1 MTARLFRTVA
11 LLAILFVSLVT
22 WAEDNDPQVP
32 FLVSQVTLPRADAA
46 ALVVREHGGRTE
58 LLIQHADGTTDSV
71 DVTHPWSPK
80 LTERVPWPSSVRIAN
95 MTFVG
100 QTAVGVVCNNCPNS
114 ADTDRDLVLLDS
126 SAANPKVL
134 LRFEHTRD
142 QKMNGDFLYVL
153 TPSSVSIVRLRP
165 EPDPAALASLYGG

>member
-1 MTARLFRTVA
+1 MTARPFHFLVLLA
-11 LLAILFVSLVT
+11 LLFTGVFT

-32 FLVSQVTLPRADAA
+32 YLVSQVTLPRADAT

-71 DVTHPWSPK
+71 DVTHSWSPK
-80 LTERVPWPSSVRIAN
+80 LTERVPWPSSVRIAD
-95 MTFVG
+95 MSFVG
-100 QTAVGVVCNNCPNS
+100 QTAVGIVRNNCPNS
-114 ADTDRDLVLLDS
+114 ADADRDLVLLDS
-126 SAANPKVL
+126 SAESPKVL

-142 QKMNGDFLYVL
+142 QKLNGDFLYVL
-153 TPSSVSIVRLRP
+153 TPSTVSIVRLRP